1 MIGRDPLLRGR
12 LLIGAI
18 AGIAGTVAMTSA
30 MARLHRRLPP
40 AERYPLPPREIVET
54 VTGKAGASL
63 GDEAAK
69 DTTIAAHF
77 AYGAAAGAAIA
88 AANAR
93 PSAWSGAAAGV
104 AIWIGSYLGWIPGTG
119 ILKPATLHPRGR
131 NALMIGAHIVWGAA
145 TARAM
150 RELVLARETMLRA
163 GPLADRSQRDRAKP
177 DRPEDDKR

>member
-1 MIGRDPLLRGR
+1 MTARDPRLRSR

-54 VTGKAGASL
+54 TAAEAGTPL
-63 GDEAAK
+63 GEEAVK
-69 DTTIAAHF
+69 DATTAAHV

-88 AANAR
+88 AATVR
-93 PSAWSGAAAGV
+93 PGAGGGTAAGI
-104 AIWIGSYLGWIPGTG
+104 AIWMASYLGWIPGAG
-119 ILKPATLHPRGR
+119 ILKPATLHPRAR
-131 NALMIGAHIVWGAA
+131 NALMIGAHVVWGIA

-150 RELVLARETMLRA
+150 RELVLARETMLRP
-163 GPLADRSQRDRAKP
+163 GPLADRDRQDRAKP
-177 DRPEDDKR
+177 DRAEDR

>member
-1 MIGRDPLLRGR
+1 MIPRDPPLRAR

-54 VTGKAGASL
+54 VAAKAGAPL
-63 GDEAAK
+63 DDEAAK
-69 DTTIAAHF
+69 DATIAAHF

-88 AANAR
+88 AANVR
-93 PSAWSGAAAGV
+93 PGPLSGAASGV
-104 AIWIGSYLGWIPGTG
+104 TIWIGSYLGWISGTG
-119 ILKPATLHPRGR
+119 ILAPATLHPRAR
-131 NALMIGAHIVWGAA
+131 NALMIGAHVVWGLA

-150 RELVLARETMLRA
+150 RELVLARETMLRP
-163 GPLADRSQRDRAKP
+163 GPLVDRTQGDRAKP
-177 DRPEDDKR
+177 DRAEENKR

>member
-1 MIGRDPLLRGR
+1 MGRDPRLRSR

-40 AERYPLPPREIVET
+40 SERYPLPPREIVET
-54 VTGKAGASL
+54 VAAKAGAAL
-63 GDEAAK
+63 DDEAAK
-69 DTTIAAHF
+69 DATTAAHF

-88 AANAR
+88 AATVR
-93 PSAWSGAAAGV
+93 PGAGGGAAAGV
-104 AIWIGSYLGWIPGTG
+104 AIWMASYLGWIPGTG

-131 NALMIGAHIVWGAA
+131 NALMIGAHVVWGIA

-150 RELVLARETMLRA
+150 SELVLARETMLRT
-163 GPLADRSQRDRAKP
+163 GPLSDSARPDRAKP
-177 DRPEDDKR
+177 DRAEDNKE

>member
-1 MIGRDPLLRGR
+1 VTGRDPRLRSR

-40 AERYPLPPREIVET
+40 AQRYPLPPREIVET
-54 VTGKAGASL
+54 VTATAGASL
-63 GDEAAK
+63 VDEAAK
-69 DTTIAAHF
+69 DATIAAHV

-88 AANAR
+88 AATAR
-93 PSAWSGAAAGV
+93 PGPGGGAAAGV
-104 AIWIGSYLGWIPGTG
+104 AIWLASYLGWIPGTG

-131 NALMIGAHIVWGAA
+131 NVLMIGAHVVWGVA

-163 GPLADRSQRDRAKP
+163 GPLVDTRQQDPAEPDRA
-177 DRPEDDKR
+177 EDKA